1 MATTPVPTPQPYSAL
16 HPISVYLKAH
26 EHLLIVLVL
35 VLAGWFSVGKVENII
50 AAHDNANLQ
59 QAKAVAQVQQ
69 EKNAA
74 LSAQVAS
81 QAAQYQALADKVQVQ
96 NAALVAAN
104 TQLATALAKQQKTDA
119 SLPLP
124 DLANRWTVL
133 VPSAKPIA
141 TPSGLAVDTPGAIAT
156 VQSLEQVPVLSAQIE
171 NDRTQIENT
180 QNLLTASNGQVT
192 TLNEEVS
199 GLRLEA
205 IDQTNVC
212 DARVKVETDKV
223 HTARRRWFKIGFV
236 IGFLSRQIIKTETGW

>member
-1 MATTPVPTPQPYSAL
+1 MATTPATPQQFSL

-26 EHLLIVLVL
+26 EHLIIVLVL

-50 AAHDNANLQ
+50 AAHDNANLK
-59 QAKAVAQVQQ
+59 QATTIAQVQQ
-69 EKNAA
+69 SKDAA
-74 LSAQVAS
+74 LAAQVAS
-81 QAAQYQALADKVQVQ
+81 QAAQYQALADKVQIQ

-171 NDRTQIENT
+171 NDHTQIENT
-180 QNLLTASNGQVT
+180 QNLLTASNGQVA

-205 IDQTNVC
+205 VDQTKGCN
-212 DARVKVETDKV
+212 ARVKVETDKV
-223 HTARRRWFKIGFV
+223 HTARRRWFKIGFLT
-236 IGFLSRQIIKTETGW
+236 GFLARQVIKTETGW

>member
-1 MATTPVPTPQPYSAL
+1 MST
-16 HPISVYLKAH
+16 ISSISGYIKNH
-26 EHLLIVLVL
+26 ERLLIILILVGL
-35 VLAGWFSVGKVENII
+35 SWFSVGKVENII
-50 AAHDNANLQ
+50 AAHDNANLK
-59 QAKAVAQVQQ
+59 QATTIAQVQQ
-69 EKNAA
+69 SKDAA
-74 LSAQVAS
+74 LAAQVAS

-180 QNLLTASNGQVT
+180 QNLLTASNGQVA

-205 IDQTNVC
+205 VDQAKVC

-223 HTARRRWFKIGFV
+223 HTARRRWFKIGFLT
-236 IGFLSRQIIKTETGW
+236 GFLARQVIKTETGW